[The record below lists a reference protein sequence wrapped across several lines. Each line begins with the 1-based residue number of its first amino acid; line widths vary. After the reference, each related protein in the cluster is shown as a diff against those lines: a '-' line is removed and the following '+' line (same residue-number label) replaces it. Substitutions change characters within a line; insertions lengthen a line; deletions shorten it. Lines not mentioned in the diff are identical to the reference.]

1 MTDIRKPAV
10 LPRGRMLS
18 RMLSIVLAVM
28 AALAAPFIVVGL
40 SRLVHEALPTELGL
54 PLPWI
59 IIGVAGMATLAKR
72 RLRPIGI
79 GLLAGTAVFGLFF
92 LVLIAYMSYGFYKG
106 GFDD

>member
-10 LPRGRMLS
+10 LPRG

-28 AALAAPFIVVGL
+28 AALAAPFIVTGL
-40 SRLVHEALPTELGL
+40 SKLARPLPTNLGL
-54 PLPWI
+54 ALPWI
-59 IIGVAGMATLAKR
+59 IIAVAGIATLAKR

-92 LVLIAYMSYGFYKG
+92 LVLIAYWSYGLEKG
-106 GFDD
+106 GFND